1 MMRALPS
8 SLLLIAAA
16 LLAGCGAARAP
27 LPTAAPQSVEI
38 GEYRIEPGDEL
49 EIRFPLNPEM
59 NRVTLV
65 RPDGRLSLQFVG
77 EVYAEGLTPAELA
90 QQLRVA
96 YSKELRDP
104 EVSVIVRTMAAR
116 VYVDGQIQRPGGYP
130 WSRQITATQAV
141 ARAGGLRD
149 TAEDEY
155 LLVLRR
161 RDDGAQEVHR
171 IRLDGKGQDQGQ
183 NADLYLAPYDLVL
196 VPSSDVAD
204 VNKWVDQYIRQN
216 IPITPSD
223 VFFFGF

>member
-1 MMRALPS
+1 MRALAS
-8 SLLLIAAA
+8 SLLLVAAA

-38 GEYRIEPGDEL
+38 GEYRIEAGDEL

-90 QQLRVA
+90 QRLREA

-130 WSRQITATQAV
+130 WSRQITAMQAV
-141 ARAGGLRD
+141 ARAGGLRE

-155 LLVLRR
+155 MLVLRR
-161 RDDGAQEVHR
+161 RDDGAQEVYR
-171 IRLDGKGQDQGQ
+171 ISLDGKGKDRGQ

>member
-141 ARAGGLRD
+141 ARAGGLRE

-161 RDDGAQEVHR
+161 RADGAQEVHR
-171 IRLDGKGQDQGQ
+171 IQLGGEGEEQGQ

>member
-1 MMRALPS
+1 MRALS
-8 SLLLIAAA
+8 ASTLLLIAAA
-16 LLAGCGAARAP
+16 WLPGCGAARAP

-49 EIRFPLNPEM
+49 EIRFPLSPEM

-65 RPDGRLSLQFVG
+65 RPDGRLSLPFVG

-90 QQLRVA
+90 QRLREA
-96 YSKELRDP
+96 YSTELRDP
-104 EVSVIVRTMAAR
+104 EVAVMVRTMAAR

-161 RDDGAQEVHR
+161 RPDGAQEVHR
-171 IRLDGKGQDQGQ
+171 IQLGGEGAQPGQ

-204 VNKWVDQYIRQN
+204 VNKWVDQYIRKN